1 MTEHRTSKLTKVPW
15 RRRMEQFTCPLAE
28 GARAS
33 AILGSAAGLEP
44 GGYLRGGLPS
54 PPFADVETGPKR

>member
-1 MTEHRTSKLTKVPW
+1 
-15 RRRMEQFTCPLAE
+15 MEQFTCPLAG